1 MKLLSALG
9 MLVALGTSAPDGLA
23 KDEPLTDDKVVVK
36 TEGAHRLLLPKDWPV
51 EHKDGQLSPIPLEE
65 YLSMKFGQVKEKFS
79 EEDERIAELTRRLEQ
94 LEQDQTAVQK
104 RLRMIEQRLAEQE
117 VPHGDTTQKP

>member
-1 MKLLSALG
+1 MKLLSTLG
-9 MLVALGTSAPDGLA
+9 ILVALGTGAPDGLA